1 VAWVSSIVQRG
12 GVTKRNRGCSSLHA
26 TCDGVVLGGARVVEL
41 DRPTLPRH
49 AAQRGQSRPQRALHN
64 GVCRARWRIAATRG
78 SGRQSLDLDL
88 ISARQCSPGLFGP
101 LSCPCCC

>member
-1 VAWVSSIVQRG
+1 MAWVSSIVQRG

-64 GVCRARWRIAATRG
+64 GVCRAGWPESPRRG
-78 SGRQSLDLDL
+78 AVAGK
-88 ISARQCSPGLFGP
+88 A
-101 LSCPCCC
+101 